1 MLFIICYN
9 ISEFPEQNIDLKSKK
24 KKRHRKVSI
33 FKLLKQAKLNGDKC
47 QNSGLG
53 EDLVT
58 GGGK

>member
-1 MLFIICYN
+1 MLQHKW
-9 ISEFPEQNIDLKSKK
+9 ISWTEYWFKKQKKK

-33 FKLLKQAKLNGDKC
+33 FKLLKQAKLKGDKC